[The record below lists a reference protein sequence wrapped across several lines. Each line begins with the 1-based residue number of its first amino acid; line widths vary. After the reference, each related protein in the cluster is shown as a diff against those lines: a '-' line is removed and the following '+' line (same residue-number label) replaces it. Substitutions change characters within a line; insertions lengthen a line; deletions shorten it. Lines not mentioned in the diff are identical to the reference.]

1 MNTKMTNKDWS
12 IGELVTL
19 ERDTTLLKKCG
30 KKLYSYFQCSQ
41 YVCIRE
47 ASKGQR
53 GILVKG
59 LGKVRRERVM
69 LVSGKPFCKDE
80 REELFVGKHYYSYP
94 FPTVDE
100 LKEVLNIIRSDIDL
114 QQQLIDNYMFF
125 YPEGTFWVS
134 DTKSLFLWLKQKPQY
149 YDPSTGYLA
158 TAKSCDEHHQ
168 RLTIVYF

>member
-1 MNTKMTNKDWS
+1 MTNKDWS

-114 QQQLIDNYMFF
+114 QQQLTRI
-125 YPEGTFWVS
+125 
-134 DTKSLFLWLKQKPQY
+134 
-149 YDPSTGYLA
+149 A
-158 TAKSCDEHHQ
+158 
-168 RLTIVYF
+168 IV